1 MTNFQKNVSNFM
13 KAVGQSCPDS
23 PTVPDNLTRVLRISL
38 LIEEVLELA
47 EASGVKVCLFN
58 DDTPLSVNDFN
69 YNIEGEVNLIEIAD
83 ALADINYVSAGA
95 ACSYGLDLEP
105 FEEEVCR
112 SNDSKITNGFRR
124 KDGKWQKGP
133 DYSPAN
139 LSPILE
145 KQFLKSDKNA
155 I

>member
-1 MTNFQKNVSNFM
+1 MTNFQKNVYGFM
-13 KAVGQSCPDS
+13 KAVGQSCPDFPS
-23 PTVPDNLTRVLRISL
+23 PPDNLTRVLRISL

-47 EASGVKVCLFN
+47 EARGIKVCLFN

-69 YNIEGEVNLIEIAD
+69 YNIEGEVDLVEVAD

-105 FEEEVCR
+105 FEDEVCR
-112 SNDSKITNGFRR
+112 SNNSKIVNGFRR
-124 KDGKWQKGP
+124 EDGKWQKGP
-133 DYSPAN
+133 NYSPAN
-139 LSPILE
+139 LTPILE
-145 KQFLKSDKNA
+145 EQILKNNKNA

>member
-1 MTNFQKNVSNFM
+1 MTNFQKNVYGFM
-13 KAVGQSCPDS
+13 KAVGQSCPDFPS
-23 PTVPDNLTRVLRISL
+23 PPDNLTRVLRISL

-47 EASGVKVCLFN
+47 ESSGIKVCLFN

-69 YNIEGEVNLIEIAD
+69 YNIEGEVDLVEVAD

-105 FEEEVCR
+105 FEDEVCR
-112 SNDSKITNGFRR
+112 SNNSKIVNGFRR
-124 KDGKWQKGP
+124 EDGKWQKGP
-133 DYSPAN
+133 NYSPAN
-139 LSPILE
+139 LTPILE
-145 KQFLKSDKNA
+145 EQILKNNKNA

>member
-13 KAVGQSCPDS
+13 KAVGQSCPES
-23 PTVPDNLTRVLRISL
+23 PTTPDNLTRVLRISL

-58 DDTPLSVNDFN
+58 DDIPLSVNDFN
-69 YNIEGEVNLIEIAD
+69 YNIEGEVDLVEVAD

-105 FEEEVCR
+105 FEDEVCR
-112 SNDSKITNGFRR
+112 SNNSKIVNGFRR
-124 KDGKWQKGP
+124 DDGKWQKGP
-133 DYSPAN
+133 NYSPAN
-139 LSPILE
+139 LAPILE
-145 KQFLKSDKNA
+145 EQISKKNKN
-155 I
+155 

>member
-1 MTNFQKNVSNFM
+1 MTNFQKNVYSFM
-13 KAVGQSCPDS
+13 KAVGQNCPDS
-23 PTVPDNLTRVLRISL
+23 PSPPDNLTRVLRISL

-47 EASGVKVCLFN
+47 EASGIKVCLFN

-69 YNIEGEVNLIEIAD
+69 YNIEGEVDLVEVAD

-105 FEEEVCR
+105 FEDEVCR
-112 SNDSKITNGFRR
+112 SNNSKIANGFRR
-124 KDGKWQKGP
+124 EDGKWQKGP
-133 DYSPAN
+133 NYSPAN
-139 LSPILE
+139 LAPILE
-145 KQFLKSDKNA
+145 EQILKNNKNA